1 MPTQAQRQKWEA
13 TMSKKLDPETMQNAM
28 DRRIMM
34 TENQH
39 DPLMETGAG
48 MMDSMIP
55 GSPGGLL
62 DETMGPMM
70 NTTYQSMPFDL
81 ER

>member
-13 TMSKKLDPETMQNAM
+13 SMSKKLDPETMQAAM

-34 TENQH
+34 AENQH

-55 GSPGGLL
+55 G
-62 DETMGPMM
+62 
-70 NTTYQSMPFDL
+70 
-81 ER
+81 

>member
-1 MPTQAQRQKWEA
+1 
-13 TMSKKLDPETMQNAM
+13 MSKKLDPETMQNAM